1 MELGLLSGDVGH
13 LLEGLDPKR
22 TAILAIH
29 WQKGIVKPDD
39 PFGTVFAPMVAQQ
52 GTLPRVQTL
61 FGAARAAGT
70 LIVHVNICNLDEITV
85 NCPLYLHAASS
96 GGLKC
101 GSPEVEEVP
110 ELSHPDDI
118 SIDHHR
124 ASAFSDT
131 NLAEI
136 LAERGIDTVV
146 LTGVATNVAVESTAR
161 DASDRGY
168 YVIMLSDCCVAG
180 TVERHESSLRSLEV
194 LVTKVTTSDEVIT
207 KLFRK

>member
-1 MELGLLSGDVGH
+1 MELSLLSGDVGH
-13 LLEGLDPKR
+13 LLGGLDPRR

-29 WQKGIVKPDD
+29 WQKGIIKPDD
-39 PFGTVFAPMVAQQ
+39 PFGSVFAPMVAEQ
-52 GTLPRVQTL
+52 GTLPRVQRL
-61 FGAARAAGT
+61 CEAGRAAGA
-70 LIVHVNICNLDEITV
+70 LVVHVNICNTDEVTV
-85 NCPLYLHAASS
+85 NCPLYLHAATS

-101 GSPEVEEVP
+101 GSPEVAEVE

-118 SIDHHR
+118 SVDHHR

-136 LAERGIDTVV
+136 LAERNIDTVV

-168 YVIMLSDCCVAG
+168 YVVMLSDCCAAG
-180 TVERHESSLRSLEV
+180 TLERHESSLRSLEV
-194 LVTKVTTSDEVIT
+194 LVTKVTTSDEVID
-207 KLFRK
+207 KLFAS